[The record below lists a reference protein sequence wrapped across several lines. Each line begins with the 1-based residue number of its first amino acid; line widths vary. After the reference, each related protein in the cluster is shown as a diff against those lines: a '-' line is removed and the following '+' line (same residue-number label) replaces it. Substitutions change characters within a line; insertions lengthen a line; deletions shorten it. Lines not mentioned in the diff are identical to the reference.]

1 MGRSKRP
8 GRNVRAA
15 GGRST
20 RHYYS
25 GRHSRVRRL
34 PLMLIALLFLFA
46 GTAAVLNAMRSHAAA
61 GAGYWHT
68 SGTEILDENNHHVR
82 IAGVTWY
89 GMESS
94 YWVPAGLDYQP
105 YTRIMDL
112 VKSLGY
118 NAIRLPFSN
127 ELVET
132 NPIVT
137 DKIAANPQFK
147 GMHALGVMDAIVQY
161 AHKISLK
168 IILDDHRCHASR
180 PSNVNLLDEPLWYTP
195 QYPES
200 AWIDDWVSLARRYQ
214 NDDAVIGFDLRNEPH
229 TDGPGP
235 WTIQTYENQG
245 ATWGPTDGV
254 DNPATDWRLAAERGG
269 NAVLAVNPRLLMF
282 VEGVQLYPDAT
293 KPGGMD
299 AYWWGSILTGVRTY
313 PVVFNVPHQLVY
325 SPHDW
330 GPWKWN
336 FPWFPH
342 MTYASMQKVWHDHW
356 SFIAEDS
363 NASYAA
369 PLWIGEFGT
378 CTNNPKCLNVQRPG
392 NQATWFQYFLRYL
405 RDNPNVGWS
414 FFALNG
420 SNSNDHA
427 AWNGITD
434 PHWSTT
440 ASAKLQSYLAG
451 VQG

>member
-1 MGRSKRP
+1 MRGKTRPTGARSSRYYY
-8 GRNVRAA
+8 A
-15 GGRST
+15 GK
-20 RHYYS
+20 
-25 GRHSRVRRL
+25 HSRTRRL
-34 PLMLIALLFLFA
+34 PLVFIALLFLFA
-46 GTAAVLNAMRSHAAA
+46 AAAAVLATVRSHAAT
-61 GAGYWHT
+61 GDGYWHT
-68 SGTEILDENNHHVR
+68 SGTEILDQNDRHVR

-105 YTRIMDL
+105 YTKIMDL

-127 ELVET
+127 ELVES

-137 DKIAANPQFK
+137 EKVAANPQFK
-147 GMHALGVMDAIVQY
+147 GMHALGVMDAIVNY
-161 AHKISLK
+161 AHSISLK
-168 IILDDHRCHASR
+168 IILDDHRCRASR
-180 PSNVNLLDEPLWYTP
+180 PKTVNFLDEPLWYTP

-200 AWIDDWVSLARRYQ
+200 SWIRDWVSLAHRYS

-235 WTIQTYENQG
+235 WTVQAYINQG
-245 ATWGPTDGV
+245 ATWGPTNGV

-269 NAVLAVNPRLLMF
+269 NAVLAANPHLLMF

-293 KPGGMD
+293 KPNGMD
-299 AYWWGSILTGVRTY
+299 AYWWGSILTGVRNY
-313 PVVFNVPHQLVY
+313 PVAFDVPHQLVY

-342 MTYASMQKVWHDHW
+342 MTYDSMQKVWHDHW
-356 SFIAEDS
+356 SYIVQDE
-363 NASYAA
+363 NATYSA

-378 CTNNPKCLNVQRPG
+378 CTNNPKCIDVQQPG

-405 RDNPNVGWS
+405 RDNPNIGWS

-427 AWNGITD
+427 ARNGVTD

-440 ASAKLQSYLAG
+440 ASAKLQSYLARI
-451 VQG
+451 QR